1 MLDTSYSSLFIGDN
15 LFSLMQ
21 KKKERK
27 TNEESDSRDTLM
39 LPADVCTY
47 FIIYFE

>member
-21 KKKERK
+21 KKERAK
-27 TNEESDSRDTLM
+27 NKRRIGQQRYIAVTS
-39 LPADVCTY
+39 
-47 FIIYFE
+47 